1 MCPTCDEPPRADLVC
16 KAHFA
21 ERLMQGKVL
30 GTPQYTGGEK

>member
-1 MCPTCDEPPRADLVC
+1 VC

-30 GTPQYTGGEK
+30 GTPQYTGVEK